1 MDKKLKEIQAVTP
14 GVDRFVYCEK
24 TDTWLPKATRPL
36 DCHRNKN
43 AITAFDKAN
52 EEIQERWFYW
62 CIAWEKASVR
72 PTMETELW
80 KNPFISA
87 EERLEIAEGA
97 IAFRNEVIRNLQ
109 GRLVSPTIAEFELN
123 KEMVEAILDSEYIVK
138 DFDRNSENGEVELR
152 YQISNNFHTRELAR
166 DTVHRIINAL
176 KQLTPVRSKRVG

>member
-1 MDKKLKEIQAVTP
+1 MDKKLKEFQTVTP
-14 GVDRFVYCEK
+14 GVDRFVYYEK
-24 TDTWLPKATRPL
+24 TDTWLPKDTRPM
-36 DCHRNKN
+36 DCFRNKK
-43 AITAFDKAN
+43 AIEAFDKAN

-80 KNPFISA
+80 KNPFISV

-109 GRLVSPTIAEFELN
+109 GRLVSPTITEFKLN
-123 KEMVEAILDSEYIVK
+123 DEMVEAILDSSYTVK
-138 DFDRNSENGEVELR
+138 DFDRNSETGEVELQ
-152 YQISNNFHTRELAR
+152 YQISNNFHNRELAR

-176 KQLTPVRSKRVG
+176 KQLTPVQQQ

>member
-1 MDKKLKEIQAVTP
+1 MDKKLKEFQAATP
-14 GVDRFVYCEK
+14 GVDRFVYYEK
-24 TDTWLPKATRPL
+24 TDTWLPKDTRPL

-43 AITAFDKAN
+43 AIAAFDKAN
-52 EEIQERWFYW
+52 EEIQERWYYW

-80 KNPFISA
+80 KNPFISV

-109 GRLVSPTIAEFELN
+109 DRLVSPTIAEFELN
-123 KEMVEAILDSEYIVK
+123 DEMVEAILDSDYTVK
-138 DFDRNSENGEVELR
+138 DFDRNSESEDGIVELR
-152 YQISNNFHTRELAR
+152 YQVSNNFHTRELAR

-176 KQLTPVRSKRVG
+176 KQLTPVKRMG